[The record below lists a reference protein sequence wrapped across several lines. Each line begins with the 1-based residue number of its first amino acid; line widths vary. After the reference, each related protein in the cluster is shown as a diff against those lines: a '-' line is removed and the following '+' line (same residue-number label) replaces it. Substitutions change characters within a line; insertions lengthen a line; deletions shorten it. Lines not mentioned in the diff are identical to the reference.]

1 MEQISFWKPGEYTYE
16 NGNKNSEFLT
26 TEGNY
31 KNNLL
36 NDNYGEFTETFEY
49 ITEYRD
55 GIKISSKVYMDGI
68 RVD

>member
-1 MEQISFWKPGEYTYE
+1 
-16 NGNKNSEFLT
+16 LT